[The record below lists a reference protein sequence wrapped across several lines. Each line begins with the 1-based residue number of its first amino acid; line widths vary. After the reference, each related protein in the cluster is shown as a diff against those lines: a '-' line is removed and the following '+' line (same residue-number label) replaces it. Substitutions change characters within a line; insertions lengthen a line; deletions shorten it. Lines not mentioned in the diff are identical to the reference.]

1 MAASSSTNGFW
12 HLMQPEYHLFQYT
25 QLTEKPDKICAP
37 ILMLHG
43 TLSSHRSWTILAQ
56 QFWNAGMDNLYA
68 LDLPEVTVGNSIEHT
83 IDLLTN
89 AINYLLDECYPHIQQ
104 LVLIGYGSGGIIAN
118 RYWQSMGE
126 LSRLSYLF
134 MLATPH
140 DTTVFPSLQ
149 ETIIGRGNSELFET
163 SNVDMTATQSPAVDF
178 TKIKSPR
185 PHSNTVLVN
194 IIGNQVGPDFDAV
207 ARGLH
212 LPEPGSSIISHPSTE
227 PTFDGTVRGLY
238 LPEAVS
244 LVLPLLHPMDHNDMN
259 KDYRVGEAIMSC
271 LRGDWYQVKL
281 KLVGIRLQ
289 RDDGENLAGPVA
301 FEIDGNR
308 MPPDTVF
315 QGIVDRL
322 YIFEEN
328 VPPICTLRY
337 PVDDISCT
345 ITLQLKDLSEKHGRR
360 RRMYVRLHIPLVET
374 NGTTHTMQDS
384 EGSDYLWRI
393 VCQRMPKVLI
403 DPAVPEK
410 KRTLSRGI

>member
-1 MAASSSTNGFW
+1 
-12 HLMQPEYHLFQYT
+12 
-25 QLTEKPDKICAP
+25 
-37 ILMLHG
+37 
-43 TLSSHRSWTILAQ
+43 
-56 QFWNAGMDNLYA
+56 
-68 LDLPEVTVGNSIEHT
+68 
-83 IDLLTN
+83 
-89 AINYLLDECYPHIQQ
+89 

-134 MLATPH
+134 MLAAPH
-140 DTTVFPSLQ
+140 DITVFPSLQ
-149 ETIIGRGNSELFET
+149 EVMVGRGNSELFEA
-163 SNVDMTATQSPAVDF
+163 SNVDMGATQSPAVDF
-178 TKIKSPR
+178 SKIKSIR

-212 LPEPGSSIISHPSTE
+212 LPEPGSSIISHASAG

-238 LPEAVS
+238 LPDAVS
-244 LVLPLLHPMDHNDMN
+244 LVLPLLHPMDHYDMN

-271 LRGDWYQVKL
+271 LRGEWYQVKF

-289 RDDGENLAGPVA
+289 RDDCDGLSGPVA

-322 YIFEEN
+322 YIVEES

-337 PVDDISCT
+337 PIDDISCT
-345 ITLQLKDLSEKHGRR
+345 ITLQLKDLSELHGRR

-393 VCQRMPKVLI
+393 VCQQMPTVLV